1 VTVGDVAGATAL
13 IIDDL
18 ISTGNTLLRA
28 TQAARRAG
36 AKRVIALVAHG
47 LFMPAAAEVI
57 AGPAIERFVVTDT
70 VPAFRPTSPSLS
82 RALR

>member
-1 VTVGDVAGATAL
+1 L

-28 TQAARRAG
+28 AQTARRAG

-47 LFMPAAAEVI
+47 LFMPTAAEGS

-70 VPAFRPTSPSLS
+70 VPAFRLTSSSPS
-82 RALR
+82 RAFR